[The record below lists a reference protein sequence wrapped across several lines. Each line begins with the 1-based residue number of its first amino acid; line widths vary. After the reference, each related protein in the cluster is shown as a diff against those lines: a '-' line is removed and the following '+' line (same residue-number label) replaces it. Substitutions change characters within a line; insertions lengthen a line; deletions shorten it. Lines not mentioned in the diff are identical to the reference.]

1 MDKGPNY
8 EVKDIKLAEQGIL
21 NLEIAES
28 RMQALMRVKERFSKE
43 KPLNVTKAKPKR
55 IITDILIM

>member
-1 MDKGPNY
+1 MDKGENY

-28 RMQALMRVKERFSKE
+28 RMQALMKVKERFVQIAIKI
-43 KPLNVTKAKPKR
+43 VTAKR
-55 IITDILIM
+55 RQQNFSVRV